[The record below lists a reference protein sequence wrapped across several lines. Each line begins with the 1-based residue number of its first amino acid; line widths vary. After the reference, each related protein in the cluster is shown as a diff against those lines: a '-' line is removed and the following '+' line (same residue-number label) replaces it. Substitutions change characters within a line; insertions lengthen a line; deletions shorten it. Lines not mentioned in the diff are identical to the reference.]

1 MISDMT
7 FGRDIMQSIVS
18 FQTPLPKLISLALAM
33 LFKHELL
40 YWTDAFVVEKVEQDH
55 GSWQLS

>member
-1 MISDMT
+1 MMSDMT

-40 YWTDAFVVEKVEQDH
+40 YWTDAFVVEKVE
-55 GSWQLS
+55 